1 MKAEDRIVVFNKYS
15 NDVDA
20 NIVKGAL
27 EAAGIPAG
35 VIGDSFANHLW
46 KESVRVVVFHRDLE
60 EAIKALY
67 GAELKYEDYQDDMD
81 RFAFDNMQACNHVFC
96 ELALKLHPEL
106 GGKSS
111 CDLYAQARLAYEGGD
126 LKALN
131 EIKDALQ

>member
-1 MKAEDRIVVFNKYS
+1 MNNEDRIVVLNKYP

-35 VIGDSFANHLW
+35 VIGDSFANNLW
-46 KESVRVVVFHRDLE
+46 KESVRVVVFRRDLE

-67 GAELKYEDYQDDMD
+67 GGEMKYEDYQDDMD
-81 RFAFDNMQACNHVFC
+81 TFAFENLQACSRLFC

-106 GGKSS
+106 GGKS
-111 CDLYAQARLAYEGGD
+111 CNDLYTQARLAFEEGD
-126 LKALN
+126 LKMLN
-131 EIKDALQ
+131 KIKDAL